1 MKLVIFIGFMYTKLL
16 FTLVLLT
23 NTCDAEKKRTY
34 SSESDTNKS
43 LNKETKGRKTTR
55 KTNSARKDGV
65 STNTV
70 TNGKPCLS
78 STNSSTNSSTAIHS
92 KQDYTSSDRGK
103 NLQTCS
109 NTDGSFIS
117 LLTSGCLCLQARK
130 ILVHIN

>member
-16 FTLVLLT
+16 FTLVLLI

-70 TNGKPCLS
+70 TNGKTCLCNS
-78 STNSSTNSSTAIHS
+78 NSSTNSRTAMHS
-92 KQDYTSSDRGK
+92 KHNYTSSESKKTYTTAIPRTDR
-103 NLQTCS
+103 L
-109 NTDGSFIS
+109 F
-117 LLTSGCLCLQARK
+117 RY
-130 ILVHIN
+130 